1 MVGRQLQDNRHDRC
15 YTVAMTSKLLE
26 QAIAEVR
33 KLPEARQD
41 EAAQMLLG
49 LVAQDPGSVSLNEA
63 QLRDLQARL
72 NDANED
78 RASEAEVAALYQRL
92 GA

>member
-1 MVGRQLQDNRHDRC
+1 
-15 YTVAMTSKLLE
+15 MTSKLLE
-26 QAIAEVR
+26 QAISQVR

-49 LVAQDPGSVSLNEA
+49 LVAQDSGSISLSDA
-63 QLRDLQARL
+63 QLSDLKARL
-72 NDANED
+72 DDANESH
-78 RASEAEVAALYQRL
+78 ASEAEVAALYQRL